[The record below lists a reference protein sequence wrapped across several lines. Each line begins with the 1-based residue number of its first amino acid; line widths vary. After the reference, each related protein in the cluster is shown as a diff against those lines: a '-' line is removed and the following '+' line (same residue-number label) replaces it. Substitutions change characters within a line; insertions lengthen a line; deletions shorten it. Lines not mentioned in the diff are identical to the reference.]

1 MRCFPSAFRVS
12 IPILFLDSILERLLS
27 MLLFKGT
34 KEENKEIKQLFTFMV
49 QIPIHEACYMN
60 D

>member
-1 MRCFPSAFRVS
+1 
-12 IPILFLDSILERLLS
+12 

-34 KEENKEIKQLFTFMV
+34 KEENKEIKQLFTFTV